1 MPVFVAGLNFRTA
14 PLELLGRLAVGE
26 DLRPKA
32 LAHLLD
38 KDHVEE
44 AVILSTC
51 NRVEVYAA
59 IRRFHGGASEVRR
72 ALAEIHHLDPGVFA
86 DHLYDYFE
94 DRAVHHLFRVTAGLD
109 SMVVGEGQVLTQV
122 REAFHA
128 AEAEGAVSSVLSS
141 LFQRAIRAGRR
152 ARAETGIGGQLT
164 STVSVGLELAKHR
177 LGTLAGRRALVVGA
191 GQMGRLAG
199 QLLRDGN
206 VGDLAVANR
215 TADRATALA
224 DRFGARAV
232 TLEGI
237 EDELAAADLVV
248 ASTAAMKPTV
258 THDVV
263 ARAVTRRR
271 QLPPAGGTGTAPR
284 PLVLLDLGVPNDV
297 DTRVRELDGVVLA
310 DLDGLRAVVE
320 TEGGPP
326 AAEVARARSLVEE
339 ETEGFMAWQREARLG
354 PTIRDLRTRAERI
367 RAAELARVESRLAGL
382 DDRQLD
388 AVETVTRGLV
398 NKLLHDPVVNGKALA
413 AGPDGELYVRTLRE
427 LFGLDGPPPDGRGR
441 TTRRESHPPRE

>member
-14 PLELLGRLAVGE
+14 PVELLGRLAVGE
-26 DLRPKA
+26 DLRAKA

-38 KDHVEE
+38 KDHVDE

-72 ALAEIHHLDPGVFA
+72 ALAEVHHLDPNDFA
-86 DHLYDYFE
+86 HHLYDYFE
-94 DRAVHHLFRVTAGLD
+94 ERAVHHLFRVTAGLD

-122 REAFHA
+122 REAFAA
-128 AEAEGAVSSVLSS
+128 AEAEGAVSSVLST

-164 STVSVGLELAKHR
+164 STVSVGLELAKHQ

-199 QLLRDGN
+199 QLLRE
-206 VGDLAVANR
+206 GDAGELVVANR
-215 TADRATALA
+215 TADRGAALA
-224 DRFGARAV
+224 ERFGARAV
-232 TLEGI
+232 PLEGI
-237 EDELAAADLVV
+237 EDELVAADLVV
-248 ASTAAMKPTV
+248 ASTAAMEPTV
-258 THDVV
+258 TRDVV
-263 ARAVTRRR
+263 ARAVARRR
-271 QLPPAGGTGTAPR
+271 QLPPAEGSRAAAR
-284 PLVLLDLGVPNDV
+284 PLILLDLGVPSDV
-297 DTRVRELDGVVLA
+297 DARVRELDGVVLA

-320 TEGGPP
+320 AEGGPP
-326 AAEVARARSLVEE
+326 AAEVARARTLVDE
-339 ETEGFMAWQREARLG
+339 ETEGFIAWQRESRLG
-354 PTIRDLRTRAERI
+354 PTIRDLRARAERI
-367 RAAELARVESRLAGL
+367 RAGELAKSKARLAGL
-382 DDRQLD
+382 DDRQLA
-388 AVETVTRGLV
+388 AVETITRGVV

-427 LFGLDGPPPDGRGR
+427 LFGLDGPIADGRGG
-441 TTRRESHPPRE
+441 TSGRESHPPRG